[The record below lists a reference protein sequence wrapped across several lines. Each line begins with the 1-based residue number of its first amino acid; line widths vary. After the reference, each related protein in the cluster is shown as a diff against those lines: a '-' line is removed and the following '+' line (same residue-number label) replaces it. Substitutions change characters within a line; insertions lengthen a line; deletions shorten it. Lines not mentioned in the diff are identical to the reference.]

1 MLSSVVGIKFA
12 VGTLFRLINRS
23 RVEREEVFIHNK
35 NFSSHSEHIQGG
47 PSRDD
52 ISFLAT

>member
-1 MLSSVVGIKFA
+1 MLSSEVGIKFT

-35 NFSSHSEHIQGG
+35 NFSSHPEHIQGG